1 MYLRHLSTDSR
12 STYLSKVSNES
23 RSVFGQHLVAISVNV
38 GGTSAE
44 IGLCQPTGMLG
55 DGRSLVCWWATD
67 PRSIL
72 SWLGVFYIS
81 PYSQSVHR
89 LTINFQSGN
98 SWSLCQYSVDH
109 WSVHPANWG
118 RSFTR
123 RQLLTPSMVTPSTYV
138 KPRTGF
144 DARTVPYKLNKLST
158 VNRVCKSN
166 WGRLLIRWQFVETE
180 VSCLEQSIDPD

>member
-1 MYLRHLSTDSR
+1 MWLKSLVLSGRQLACWSPTHKSERHHVYLRHLSTDSR

-55 DGRSLVCWWATD
+55 DSRSLVCRWATD

-81 PYSQSVHR
+81 PYSQSLHR
-89 LTINFQSGN
+89 PTINFQTGN

-123 RQLLTPSMVTPSTYV
+123 RQLLTPSMVTPST
-138 KPRTGF
+138 
-144 DARTVPYKLNKLST
+144 
-158 VNRVCKSN
+158 
-166 WGRLLIRWQFVETE
+166 
-180 VSCLEQSIDPD
+180 